1 MVESLRLTPMRAA
14 MCSAK
19 SLEGHEGLSD
29 DVPKFRN
36 QEQGSCVG
44 WVELISPRSIGQ
56 QKSRAALGG
65 GRFRVRPAWRLFR
78 LYYRGGPENIPQMSD
93 FFLPQ
98 MGEVLKEGVI
108 LALFADASGPGCGRG
123 RKERWLSPE
132 SAWFVCA

>member
-1 MVESLRLTPMRAA
+1 MVESLKLTPMRAA
-14 MCSAK
+14 ICSDK
-19 SLEGHEGLSD
+19 SLEGYEGLSGD
-29 DVPKFRN
+29 IPKFRK
-36 QEQGSCVG
+36 QEQGSRVG

-108 LALFADASGPGCGRG
+108 LALIADASGPGCG
-123 RKERWLSPE
+123 ER
-132 SAWFVCA
+132 A